1 MANKTQLN
9 DACVD
14 SFLAQVEHDVRRE
27 NAQQITALM
36 RKITGVEPNMWGDSL
51 VGFGSLSY
59 TYANGK
65 PNEWFVLGVSPRKQA
80 LTLYIMSGFD
90 AIDDYLGRL
99 GKFKLGKCCLYINK
113 LDDIDMDVL
122 EDMLD
127 EVWRSLRKAKLT

>member
-1 MANKTQLN
+1 MAANKTQLN

-14 SFLAQVEHDVRRE
+14 TFLSKVEHHVRRE
-27 NAQQITALM
+27 NVQQITALM

-51 VGFGSLSY
+51 VGFGNLSY

-65 PNEWFVLGVSPRKQA
+65 AGEWFVLGVSPRKQA

-113 LDDIDMDVL
+113 LDDIDLAVL
-122 EDMLD
+122 EQILAT
-127 EVWRSLRKAKLT
+127 VWLTLPRHN

>member
-14 SFLAQVEHDVRRE
+14 TFLAKVERPIRRE
-27 NAQQITALM
+27 NAQQVTALM
-36 RKITGVEPNMWGDSL
+36 RNITGVEPNMWGDSL
-51 VGFGSLSY
+51 VGFGHLSY

-65 PNEWFVLGVSPRKQA
+65 TGEWFVLGVSPRKQA

-113 LDDIDMDVL
+113 LDDIDMSVL
-122 EDMLD
+122 EEILRF
-127 EVWRSLRKAKLT
+127 VWHNMRDGE